1 MTIQP
6 EAPTVTNTNEAPFP
20 FELQE
25 LVRSLRYR
33 PGWRFSLET
42 IDRGQGSKGLTFI
55 VITSVVDTYA
65 PDEPMRV
72 AHYMPVPPASFDR
85 ASWQRWLLDQLLDIE
100 VHEAC
105 EFFQVDGARPFAPN
119 HGPGRNPYTI
129 RELGTVADAETSF
142 RGERDEGSQG
152 GDS

>member
-1 MTIQP
+1 MTLER
-6 EAPTVTNTNEAPFP
+6 EAPTVMNTNEAPFP

-33 PGWRFSLET
+33 PGWTFSLDH
-42 IDRGQGSKGLTFI
+42 IDRGQGSKGLTF
-55 VITSVVDTYA
+55 VVTTSVYDTYA
-65 PDEPMRV
+65 PDQPMRV

-85 ASWQRWLLDQLLDIE
+85 GSWQRWMLDQLLEIE

-105 EFFQVDGARPFAPN
+105 EFFQIDGGRPFAPN

-129 RELGTVADAETSF
+129 RELGTVEDAETSF

-152 GDS
+152 G